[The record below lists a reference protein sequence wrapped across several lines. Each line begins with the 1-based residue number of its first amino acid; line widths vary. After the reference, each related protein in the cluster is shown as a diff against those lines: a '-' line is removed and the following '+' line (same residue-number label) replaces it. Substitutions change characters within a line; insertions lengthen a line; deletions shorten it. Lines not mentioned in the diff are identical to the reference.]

1 MLRGGA
7 KSAGKCISTVFIFTK
22 TGFQETSHGCRTQG
36 KTVYVSYTHLDQ
48 KYFLVLE
55 IVEVFVLSGFF
66 DVFRKIFKFFVVP
79 HCKTGSQR
87 FVI

>member
-1 MLRGGA
+1 
-7 KSAGKCISTVFIFTK
+7 
-22 TGFQETSHGCRTQG
+22 
-36 KTVYVSYTHLDQ
+36 
-48 KYFLVLE
+48 LE

-66 DVFRKIFKFFVVP
+66 DVFQKIFKFFVVP

>member
-1 MLRGGA
+1 
-7 KSAGKCISTVFIFTK
+7 
-22 TGFQETSHGCRTQG
+22 
-36 KTVYVSYTHLDQ
+36 
-48 KYFLVLE
+48 LE